1 MMKHVT
7 STTPAAPQITH
18 EPTRRRSGA
27 ATRRYRHVVAPLV
40 LAVLVVL
47 GVVLSAAVAYHNRLG
62 VTNVDGISYMGIAR
76 EYANGWLPDAINA
89 YWSPLVSWMMA
100 PFIALG
106 LGMQTAFAIVNCF
119 AVAVVLGIGGWLV
132 WSQNHRIVPAVLFM
146 VTAIPALMSAVSVQT
161 PDLLVVAWVVGF
173 LWALRWADQ
182 ALHGSTRARV
192 ASGAVLGVVAALGYF
207 TKLFLLPVA
216 IGAVILWLLLR
227 VWSARRRREPVRH
240 WWTAP
245 VATIVVFAVV
255 IAPWVGALTLKYGT
269 VTLGSSL
276 SVNIGSKFDDGGRAT
291 DWPFLPV
298 PPNDHAF
305 SPNEDFTPSVYK
317 QGPMDNPDP
326 AVVPPPTQSTTE
338 DTAPKVTKE
347 SGIAARAGY
356 YLHERMLA
364 LPYYLQK
371 ISTFAPFAA
380 PIALLFAAA
389 LVIGVVRFRR
399 YAFTCIVAATTLV
412 YFVGYGM
419 ITSSSSGGGNAR
431 YYWPLFY
438 LTAMIGALMLP
449 AVWRLVRRRGVV
461 RTIVACLAIAVV
473 PIASYTQNWLGSPA
487 PFYPSVNRTE
497 ALRVFGPTDVPEI
510 VRLADQIRASGALPE
525 DATVIGSN
533 YRSLSSLAFLTD
545 TRVYG
550 RSGQG
555 YTYHSDAMRKLFIDE
570 GVQYFVQFDPA
581 TAPARDY
588 SMAGKLVG
596 TYNATISCSAD
607 RSTDP
612 EIPCRVQI
620 VKLAR

>member
-1 MMKHVT
+1 M
-7 STTPAAPQITH
+7 
-18 EPTRRRSGA
+18 
-27 ATRRYRHVVAPLV
+27 
-40 LAVLVVL
+40 
-47 GVVLSAAVAYHNRLG
+47 AYHNRLG

-100 PFIALG
+100 PFVALG
-106 LGMQTAFAIVNCF
+106 LGLQTAFAIVNCF
-119 AVAVVLGIGGWLV
+119 AAAVVLGIGGWLV
-132 WSQNHRIVPAVLFM
+132 WSQNHRIVPALVFM
-146 VTAIPALMSAVSVQT
+146 VTAIPALMSAVPVQT
-161 PDLLVVAWVVGF
+161 PDLLVVAGVVGF

-192 ASGAVLGVVAALGYF
+192 VSGAVLGAVAALGYF

-227 VWSARRRREPVRH
+227 VWSARRRHEPVRH

-245 VATIVVFAVV
+245 VATIVVFVVV
-255 IAPWVGALTLKYGT
+255 IAPWVGALTAKYDT

-326 AVVPPPTQSTTE
+326 AVVPPATSSSSD

-419 ITSSSSGGGNAR
+419 ITSSSSGGGNALLLAALLPDR
-431 YYWPLFY
+431 DDRCAHAAGGLA
-438 LTAMIGALMLP
+438 TGAP
-449 AVWRLVRRRGVV
+449 SWRGADDRRVPGDRRGAPGVVHAELARVAGAVLPVGEPDRAAARPRPDPGAGDRPARRPDPGERRAPRGRHRHRVELPVAGVARLPDRHACVRSLRSGVHLPVGRDAQAVPRPGRAVLRAV
-461 RTIVACLAIAVV
+461 RTR
-473 PIASYTQNWLGSPA
+473 PP
-487 PFYPSVNRTE
+487 PR
-497 ALRVFGPTDVPEI
+497 
-510 VRLADQIRASGALPE
+510 
-525 DATVIGSN
+525 
-533 YRSLSSLAFLTD
+533 
-545 TRVYG
+545 
-550 RSGQG
+550 
-555 YTYHSDAMRKLFIDE
+555 
-570 GVQYFVQFDPA
+570 
-581 TAPARDY
+581 RDY
-588 SMAGKLVG
+588 SAAGKVVG
-596 TYNATISCSAD
+596 TYNATISCSTD

-612 EIPCRVQI
+612 EVPCRVQVI
-620 VKLAR
+620 KLAR